1 MTLPLTP
8 WAGAGLLLAA
18 AALCYEVAA
27 ALALLFETGGERSAA
42 APGAALPPVTV
53 LKPLCGAEADL
64 YDCLRSFC
72 DQEYPDFQIVF
83 GVADPADAAVG
94 VVRRLQGEFPG
105 RDLRLVVDPRLHG
118 ASRKVS
124 NLINMM
130 REARHGFLVLA
141 DSDVEVRPQYL
152 SRVVAPLL
160 DPRVGIVT
168 CAYRGRP
175 RPGLWSALGAMFINE
190 WFIPSVRVAALTGS
204 RDFAFGVTI
213 ALRREVLE
221 RIGGFEGIA
230 DQLADD
236 YRLGELTRRAGLATV
251 LSDVVVDTRVDEPS
265 LRALVRHELR
275 WLRTIR
281 VVRPAGF
288 ALSFVTLGVPVA
300 ALGAALASG
309 SRPALALLAGTGAAR
324 LVICFAAR
332 STGSPVTR
340 CLLIPVRDL
349 LSVCLWAAS
358 FTTRRVHWRNGRYRV
373 ARDGSAQLV
382 VRI

>member
-1 MTLPLTP
+1 MIPPLAP
-8 WAGAGLLLAA
+8 AQGAGLLLAA
-18 AALCYEVAA
+18 AASCYEAA
-27 ALALLFETGGERSAA
+27 AAFALMFEAGADRSAA
-42 APGAALPPVTV
+42 PPGAAWPPVTV

-64 YDCLRSFC
+64 YDSLRSFC
-72 DQEYPDFQIVF
+72 DQDYPEFQIVF
-83 GVADPADAAVG
+83 GVADPDDAAID
-94 VVRRLQGEFPG
+94 VVRRLQAEFPA
-105 RDLRLVVDPRLHG
+105 RDLRLVVDSHLHG
-118 ASRKVS
+118 ESRKVS

-130 REARHGFLVLA
+130 REARHDHLVLA
-141 DSDVEVRPQYL
+141 DSDVLVRPQYL

-213 ALRREVLE
+213 AIRRATLGL
-221 RIGGFEGIA
+221 IGGFEAIA

-236 YRLGELTRRAGLATV
+236 FRIGELTRRAGLATV
-251 LSDVVVDTRVDEPS
+251 LSDVVVETRVDEPS

-300 ALGAALASG
+300 ALGAALAPG
-309 SRPALALLAGTGAAR
+309 APALALLAIAGLAR
-324 LVICFAAR
+324 LVICLTAR
-332 STGSPVTR
+332 STASPVTR

-358 FTTRRVHWRNGRYRV
+358 FATRRVHWRDGRYRV